1 MIAVSCDVMIFRARR
16 ATVTIAFAVGMAAS
30 AQARAAGVPAG
41 TIVRIGRAIDTA
53 AFARALDRQFD
64 VKLRR
69 VVATDI
75 DRDGDLDI
83 VASTDRGFM
92 VWVNDGAGRLT
103 SQSPRHAPVVDGG
116 APADTWHRGR
126 SHRDLTVQNDAP
138 SSRTATSC
146 AHAPPPVAARAA
158 VVQDRF
164 VQTGAASSPSTPR
177 APPL

>member
-1 MIAVSCDVMIFRARR
+1 MISGARR
-16 ATVTIAFAVGMAAS
+16 AKVTIAFAIGLAAS

-41 TIVRIGRAIDTA
+41 TIVRVGRAIDTA
-53 AFARALDRQFD
+53 AFARAVDRQFD
-64 VKLRR
+64 VQLRR

-83 VASTDRGFM
+83 VASTDRGFL

-116 APADTWHRGR
+116 SPADTWDRGR

-138 SSRTATSC
+138 TSRTATAC
-146 AHAPPPVAARAA
+146 AHAPPPAASRAG
-158 VVQDRF
+158 D
-164 VQTGAASSPSTPR
+164 VQTRFLQTDAASSPSTPR